1 MFLEVR
7 LTLKEVTQLTHMS
20 HQISTQKN
28 CRVME
33 DADFFW
39 AKKLRETLA
48 AELPEIDGRSRQET
62 EHRDPHCL
70 MSSELG

>member
-1 MFLEVR
+1 
-7 LTLKEVTQLTHMS
+7 
-20 HQISTQKN
+20 
-28 CRVME
+28 ME
-33 DADFFW
+33 DADFLW